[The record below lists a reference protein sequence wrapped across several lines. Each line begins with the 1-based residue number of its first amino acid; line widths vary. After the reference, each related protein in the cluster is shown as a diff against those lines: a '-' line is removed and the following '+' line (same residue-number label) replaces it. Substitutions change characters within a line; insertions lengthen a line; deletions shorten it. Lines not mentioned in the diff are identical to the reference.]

1 MHLLSVLDCGMTP
14 CEEKFQIQVWLG
26 FGLVLH
32 FWSFLY
38 PLLCRSKIL
47 QSHLG
52 SVALVCDRLRL
63 ARRNAPLA
71 MWPKSMVMMTGY
83 CIASRKSWHQQP
95 FDVPGPTVPWVKIK
109 SERERERWQQKLLN
123 CRDKDFSPIWPYI
136 MNEVIARL
144 IETAM
149 TGEATYLLLSLCPSS
164 LHPGQSLAA
173 SFGRYTT
180 CPGTGSLIRRREWCS
195 HNMSQ
200 YGTICQNP
208 IQSIHPDS
216 LSMEGFGRPFFS
228 VFLVWVFQPRP
239 APEGAVDITLLA
251 VF

>member
-1 MHLLSVLDCGMTP
+1 MLLHFKVRRNPVKRATQLATLVASSSKCAQWSQWGLFEGKMQSTMHLLSVLDCGMTP

-109 SERERERWQQKLLN
+109 SERERDDNKN
-123 CRDKDFSPIWPYI
+123 CWTAGIRIFPLYGPISW
-136 MNEVIARL
+136 
-144 IETAM
+144 TK
-149 TGEATYLLLSLCPSS
+149 S
-164 LHPGQSLAA
+164 
-173 SFGRYTT
+173 
-180 CPGTGSLIRRREWCS
+180 
-195 HNMSQ
+195 
-200 YGTICQNP
+200 
-208 IQSIHPDS
+208 
-216 LSMEGFGRPFFS
+216 
-228 VFLVWVFQPRP
+228 
-239 APEGAVDITLLA
+239 
-251 VF
+251 